1 MMWTALAIRLFAVTN
16 RAVPVTFQAVKLGH
30 GATSVQIRLGQSS
43 GRFALS
49 GKVFDAPEAYRR
61 EVSRRR
67 EQKFKD
73 VPAASIHREMR
84 PSRALS
90 TIKNLFTQQNLLIQP

>member
-1 MMWTALAIRLFAVTN
+1 MT
-16 RAVPVTFQAVKLGH
+16 
-30 GATSVQIRLGQSS
+30 RLGQSS